1 MRVQDMHGHG
11 LATCAAASSLMA
23 TEQAPAPALPPPQR
37 PYKGPILKL
46 PFQPFP
52 PLTSAPSPRRRPIQ
66 AHLGHCPPTNTQ
78 KAVPSQQQ
86 GVHLWG
92 WGSGAFRPAAALT
105 SVPLQ
110 WPGELTLQ
118 MPGRTPGRIPARAH
132 ALGTLTCPPRD
143 SDAGSRQVKTP

>member
-1 MRVQDMHGHG
+1 MRVQDTHGRG
-11 LATCAAASSLMA
+11 LATCA
-23 TEQAPAPALPPPQR
+23 QR
-37 PYKGPILKL
+37 PASQQRSRPLPEPSRLPAALQGPHSEISFLILPSPNL
-46 PFQPFP
+46 C
-52 PLTSAPSPRRRPIQ
+52 PSPRRRPIQ

-92 WGSGAFRPAAALT
+92 WDSGAFRPAAALT

-118 MPGRTPGRIPARAH
+118 MPGGTPGRIPTRAH
-132 ALGTLTCPPRD
+132 ALGDFYLPPT
-143 SDAGSRQVKTP
+143 GF